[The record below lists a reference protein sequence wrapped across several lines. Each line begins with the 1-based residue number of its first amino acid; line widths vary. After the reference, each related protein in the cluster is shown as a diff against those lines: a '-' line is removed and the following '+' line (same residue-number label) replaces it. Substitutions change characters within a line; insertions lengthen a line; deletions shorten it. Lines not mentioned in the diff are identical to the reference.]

1 MTWEMLQLSQ
11 LPGFPLWEKDVHD
24 VLAGNLE
31 SLMSIFRA
39 YAAASIEGSATEM
52 DMEEFHDFV
61 IESNLI
67 TDAYGFDT
75 MSGQFTKANA
85 GSNDSVLELH
95 EFLTM
100 LVRISF
106 FRANPQYGM
115 RKGKDQKNADKFGDE
130 QPLPYCLSQMLA
142 ECVLP
147 NARDES
153 YASDFTEKTLPLPE
167 VQAALAAQ
175 AEPLTTFFEE
185 ISAGRDFLE
194 LDQWIGALESKLL
207 CSDVTIDGFAV
218 RLTEPQARAAF
229 YAACASAE
237 SGLTPAELST
247 CVARAGY
254 DKYKHVT
261 PMGPGAKVGGFL
273 ENLFGESDEEDV
285 VVASTGGAR
294 PGGSGSGGDAPAAP
308 VEEAAEGGDGAE
320 EEEAA
325 GEED

>member
-1 MTWEMLQLSQ
+1 MGPCRPALLLELSGAAPRPCGPSSLRSWPNSSLRCEGAADTAAHPRQ
-11 LPGFPLWEKDVHD
+11 VLP
-24 VLAGNLE
+24 
-31 SLMSIFRA
+31 
-39 YAAASIEGSATEM
+39 YAKFDTYA
-52 DMEEFHDFV
+52 EEF
-61 IESNLI
+61 
-67 TDAYGFDT
+67 
-75 MSGQFTKANA
+75 
-85 GSNDSVLELH
+85 
-95 EFLTM
+95 
-100 LVRISF
+100 
-106 FRANPQYGM
+106 
-115 RKGKDQKNADKFGDE
+115 
-130 QPLPYCLSQMLA
+130 A
-142 ECVLP
+142 E
-147 NARDES
+147 
-153 YASDFTEKTLPLPE
+153 TTLPLPE